1 MYENHLSEISS
12 KLNTLENFLSEKDC
26 DELIS
31 FIESQNH
38 LNDRSIFMPNLGV
51 KNDVGK
57 YNAIGITPL
66 NYPDL
71 WNKYFANKSI
81 NDIEPYEVQLNKY
94 EAGHFMPPHK
104 DKGRSLYTAC
114 VPLQTNENNHLVF
127 GNPEA
132 YYQDIPLKESDAKSM
147 TKSCPDVKGCAYV
160 FSGTKPIHWVPK
172 INSLRYSAI
181 LLFGFPL

>member
-38 LNDRSIFMPNLGV
+38 LNDRSVFMPNLGV

-57 YNAIGITPL
+57 YNAIGVTPI
-66 NYPDL
+66 NYPDI
-71 WNKYFANKSI
+71 WSNYFKDKTI
-81 NDIEPYEVQLNKY
+81 DGFEPNEVQLNKY
-94 EAGHFMPPHK
+94 EAGHFMPPHQ
-104 DKGRSLYTAC
+104 DKGISVRTAC
-114 VPLQTNENNHLVF
+114 VPLQTNKNNYLVF
-127 GNPEA
+127 GDPEA
-132 YYQDIPLKESDAKSM
+132 YYQNIPLKESDAKGM
-147 TKSCPDVKGCAYV
+147 TKSCPDIKGCAYT

-181 LLFGFPL
+181 FLYGFPL